1 MTLKAIPLLILM
13 LILYNALVFIGSGT
27 PDEIFYGYAAADATT
42 NLPTRQGYLFQ
53 IGMPNGGT
61 WTFWLG
67 DLVML
72 VALILLGLELIKAT
86 YTRGAGLA
94 DQGLSV
100 IVFVI
105 FLVEFLL
112 VEKASSSL
120 FFLLTAISGLDVII
134 GSIIGIRTARRDIGF
149 GTSDQ

>member
-1 MTLKAIPLLILM
+1 MTLKAIPLMILA

-27 PDEIFYGYAAADATT
+27 PDEIFYGAAAYDAATST
-42 NLPTRQGYLFQ
+42 AAREGYLFH
-53 IGMPNGGT
+53 INMPNGGT

-67 DLVML
+67 DLVMF

-94 DQGLSV
+94 DQALSV

-112 VEKASSSL
+112 VEKAASSL
-120 FFLLTAISGLDVII
+120 FFLLTVTAALDVII
-134 GSIIGIRTARRDIGF
+134 GSIVGIRTARRDIGF
-149 GTSDQ
+149 GAPDQ

>member
-1 MTLKAIPLLILM
+1 MSLKAIPLLILA
-13 LILYNALVFIGSGT
+13 LILYNAIVFVSSGT
-27 PDEIFYGYAAADATT
+27 PDEIFYGSAVLDTVT
-42 NLPTRQGYLFQ
+42 NAPQRVGYLFQ

-67 DLVML
+67 DLIMFIAL
-72 VALILLGLELIKAT
+72 VLLGLELIKAT

-94 DQGLSV
+94 DQALSV

-112 VEKASSSL
+112 VERASSSL
-120 FFLLTAISGLDVII
+120 FFLLTVTSALDVII
-134 GSIIGIRTARRDIGF
+134 GSIVGIRTARRDIGF
-149 GTSDQ
+149 GSADQ

>member
-1 MTLKAIPLLILM
+1 MSLRAIPLMILS

-27 PDEIFYGYAAADATT
+27 PDEIFYGYAAVDTAT
-42 NLPTRQGYLFQ
+42 NAPARMGYLFH

-67 DLVML
+67 DLVL
-72 VALILLGLELIKAT
+72 LIALILLGLELVKAT

-94 DQGLSV
+94 DQALSV

-105 FLVEFLL
+105 FLIEFLL
-112 VEKASSSL
+112 VEKAASSL
-120 FFLLTAISGLDVII
+120 FFLLTVIAALDVII

-149 GTSDQ
+149 GTADQ

>member
-1 MTLKAIPLLILM
+1 MTLRAIPLMILSLIM
-13 LILYNALVFIGSGT
+13 YNALVFVSGGT
-27 PDEIFYGYAAADATT
+27 PDEIFYGHAAIDATT
-42 NLPTRQGYLFQ
+42 NAAVREGYLFH
-53 IGMPNGGT
+53 INMPNGGT

-67 DLVML
+67 DLVLL

-94 DQGLSV
+94 DQALSV

-112 VEKASSSL
+112 VEKAASSL
-120 FFLLTAISGLDVII
+120 FFLLTAISALDII
-134 GSIIGIRTARRDIGF
+134 VGSIIGIRTARRDIGF

>member
-1 MTLKAIPLLILM
+1 MTLRAIPLMILS

-27 PDEIFYGYAAADATT
+27 PDEIFYGYAEINATT
-42 NLPTRQGYLFQ
+42 NAAARVGYLFQ
-53 IGMPNGGT
+53 ISMPNGGT

-72 VALILLGLELIKAT
+72 IALILLGLELVKAT

-94 DQGLSV
+94 DQALSV
-100 IVFVI
+100 VVFVI

-112 VEKASSSL
+112 VERASSSL
-120 FFLLTAISGLDVII
+120 FFLLTVIAALDII
-134 GSIIGIRTARRDIGF
+134 VGSIIGIRTARRDIGF
-149 GTSDQ
+149 GTGDQ